1 LEDPERLTQA
11 ILKLIEDNDTRA
23 LIKFLEL
30 DIAESIKTSVSNIVS
45 CKDSD
50 KDKKHLA
57 ELIRN
62 EVISHPERYEK
73 KTEEIL
79 SLLDKGSIIDHLVII
94 KEPSWGVALATILM
108 LIMII
113 FIQWCTR

>member
-1 LEDPERLTQA
+1 MENPERLTQA
-11 ILKLIEDNDTRA
+11 ILKLIEDGNTRA
-23 LIKFLEL
+23 LVKFLEL
-30 DIAESIKTSVSNIVS
+30 DIAESIKTAVSNIVS
-45 CKDSD
+45 CKDSE

-62 EVISHPERYEK
+62 EVISHPEKYEK

-79 SLLDKGSIIDHLVII
+79 SLLDKGSIIDHLVVI
-94 KEPSWGVALATILM
+94 KEPSWGVALATVLM
-108 LIMII
+108 LIMIV